1 MVTKEIVIVLTVNQT
16 NNHLQSN
23 EISPAAALAAN
34 PMGHIVRPPSRGADS
49 VDSGLLSLVEHE
61 QYNKSRDS
69 PRYNNPNNVVGI
81 VNGHNNQIDTSLDR
95 SPSNSPI
102 DALSDLIASLSN
114 GSDKQSPNSTAS
126 AWQVLTPFFFIC
138 FFLFCFVSLNTI
150 ISFIIL
156 SIISMN
162 FALLS
167 IKLTTKKLNFKNK
180 K

>member
-1 MVTKEIVIVLTVNQT
+1 MLTIQN
-16 NNHLQSN
+16 N

-61 QYNKSRDS
+61 QYNKTRDS

-81 VNGHNNQIDTSLDR
+81 ENCHNQIDR

-126 AWQVLTPFFFIC
+126 AWQVLTSFRLCFIC
-138 FFLFCFVSLNTI
+138 LQHTSHSFCFVSLFQ
-150 ISFIIL
+150 SFFFKL
-156 SIISMN
+156 HEFSAANSIFKENYLISMYMC
-162 FALLS
+162 
-167 IKLTTKKLNFKNK
+167 
-180 K
+180 

>member
-1 MVTKEIVIVLTVNQT
+1 M
-16 NNHLQSN
+16 
-23 EISPAAALAAN
+23 SPAAALAAN

-61 QYNKSRDS
+61 QYNKPRES

-81 VNGHNNQIDTSLDR
+81 ENCLNQIESNLDR

-126 AWQVLTPFFFIC
+126 AAWQVLTELSFFISSP
-138 FFLFCFVSLNTI
+138 V
-150 ISFIIL
+150 
-156 SIISMN
+156 
-162 FALLS
+162 
-167 IKLTTKKLNFKNK
+167 
-180 K
+180 

>member
-1 MVTKEIVIVLTVNQT
+1 
-16 NNHLQSN
+16 
-23 EISPAAALAAN
+23 
-34 PMGHIVRPPSRGADS
+34 MGHIVRPPSRGADS

-81 VNGHNNQIDTSLDR
+81 SNQIDSNLDR

-126 AWQVLTPFFFIC
+126 AWQVLTSLFSVLFRSAPPYTLHS
-138 FFLFCFVSLNTI
+138 FLP
-150 ISFIIL
+150 
-156 SIISMN
+156 
-162 FALLS
+162 AL
-167 IKLTTKKLNFKNK
+167 F
-180 K
+180 